1 MMESRRRL
9 SYVSVLAM
17 SIAASF
23 VSSAHASEPV
33 QIAQSIPFRDELLI
47 SKAVLDECDLPRKQ
61 LEAFTEKAASRGI
74 ELVQREGLTS
84 SRSGRVLLVEIV
96 RADSM
101 RQGSKHIKQM
111 AVAGKLF
118 ENGEQIGSFVSQ
130 RRSGGG
136 MFGDMLTSCAVLQK
150 CVKGVASDVAKWLTN
165 PTQGAQL
172 GTGRHRLPV
181 EP

>member
-1 MMESRRRL
+1 MLKGRPRL
-9 SYVSVLAM
+9 PHLAVLAM
-17 SIAASF
+17 TVVASY
-23 VSSAHASEPV
+23 SSLAHASEPV
-33 QIAQSIPFRDELLI
+33 QIASSIPFRDELLI
-47 SKAVLDECDLPRKQ
+47 PKAVIDECDLPRKQ
-61 LEAFTEKAASRGI
+61 LEAFTEKAASLGV

-84 SRSGRVLLVEIV
+84 SQPGRVLLIEIV

-101 RQGSKHIKQM
+101 RQGTKHIKQM
-111 AVAGKLF
+111 AVTGKLY

-136 MFGDMLTSCAVLQK
+136 LFGDMLTSCTVLQK
-150 CVKGVASDVAKWLTN
+150 CVKGVASDMAKWLKN
-165 PTQGAQL
+165 PTREAQL